1 MKTSAS
7 LAFFLFAGGL
17 AAQSLA
23 SYVRTDKPEAVVDIR
38 AGQQSSFKIP
48 RTVYGIYTEKG
59 VFEGMS
65 AQLLDNPSLEDYYG
79 YLPAL
84 NARFSDPAFAN
95 SLTMGLPLP
104 WQALRD
110 AGKRYESRFGAGA
123 ANSNRYLYL
132 IGLPH
137 RRRRGSKGGPRSPPR
152 RPESARASTCRFIGN
167 WSIRGPCSPR
177 RWRGRCA

>member
-1 MKTSAS
+1 MSAVYGVIPMKTRAS
-7 LAFFLFAGGL
+7 VASFLFVGSL

-23 SYVRTDKPEAVVDIR
+23 SYVRTDKPEAVIDIR

-110 AGKRYESRFGAGA
+110 VGKRYESRFGAGA

-137 RRRRGSKGGPRSPPR
+137 PEPKG
-152 RPESARASTCRFIGN
+152 
-167 WSIRGPCSPR
+167 IRGRPNVTTEEAGIDRKSVV
-177 RWRGRCA
+177 

>member
-1 MKTSAS
+1 MKTRMS
-7 LAFFLFAGGL
+7 LLGAAAVAFFLLVGSL
-17 AAQSLA
+17 AAQSLS
-23 SYVRTDKPEAVVDIR
+23 SYVRTDKPEAVIDIR

-95 SLTMGLPLP
+95 SLTMG
-104 WQALRD
+104 
-110 AGKRYESRFGAGA
+110 
-123 ANSNRYLYL
+123 
-132 IGLPH
+132 
-137 RRRRGSKGGPRSPPR
+137 
-152 RPESARASTCRFIGN
+152 CRCPG
-167 WSIRGPCSPR
+167 R
-177 RWRGRCA
+177 RCAMWGSGMSPVSGPERPTPIATST